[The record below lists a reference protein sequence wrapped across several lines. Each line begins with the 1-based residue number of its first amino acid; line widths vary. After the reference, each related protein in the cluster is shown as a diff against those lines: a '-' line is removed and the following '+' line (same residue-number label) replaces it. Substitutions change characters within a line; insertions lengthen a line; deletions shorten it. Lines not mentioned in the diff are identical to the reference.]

1 MNFINKNIIA
11 TVLVSAALLPVS
23 SFLTNQNQIAYAN
36 TVEYRVV
43 NGNSVNFRK
52 GPSTSYESLAKLN
65 KGDKVEYIST
75 SNSWTKAKYNNQ
87 TGYIYSKYISE
98 IETKIKYVN
107 CSALNVRSGAG
118 TNYSIIKTIPNGTE
132 VEEIAVVGSWSKVKV
147 GTTTGYVYNKYLS
160 EKAVVS
166 TVKKYVNCSSLN
178 VRKGPGTDYS
188 IIKSIPRDTQVE
200 VISTNGGWSKI
211 QVGSTVGYV
220 SSKYLSDTKGSS
232 SSNGS
237 SNTSDSSAKVD
248 KLISF
253 AKAQLGKPYVWGAE
267 GPNSFDC
274 SGFTYYVF
282 KNSANITLPR
292 TSKEQSN
299 YGTTVS
305 KSNLK
310 VGDLVFFD
318 TSGENDG
325 NVSHVGIYI
334 GSNQFIHSSSSKEK
348 VVISDFSNY
357 YNNAFV
363 RAKRVL

>member
-132 VEEIAVVGSWSKVKV
+132 V
-147 GTTTGYVYNKYLS
+147 
-160 EKAVVS
+160 
-166 TVKKYVNCSSLN
+166 
-178 VRKGPGTDYS
+178 
-188 IIKSIPRDTQVE
+188 
-200 VISTNGGWSKI
+200 
-211 QVGSTVGYV
+211 
-220 SSKYLSDTKGSS
+220 
-232 SSNGS
+232 
-237 SNTSDSSAKVD
+237 
-248 KLISF
+248 
-253 AKAQLGKPYVWGAE
+253 
-267 GPNSFDC
+267 
-274 SGFTYYVF
+274 
-282 KNSANITLPR
+282 
-292 TSKEQSN
+292 
-299 YGTTVS
+299 
-305 KSNLK
+305 
-310 VGDLVFFD
+310 
-318 TSGENDG
+318 
-325 NVSHVGIYI
+325 
-334 GSNQFIHSSSSKEK
+334 
-348 VVISDFSNY
+348 
-357 YNNAFV
+357 
-363 RAKRVL
+363 